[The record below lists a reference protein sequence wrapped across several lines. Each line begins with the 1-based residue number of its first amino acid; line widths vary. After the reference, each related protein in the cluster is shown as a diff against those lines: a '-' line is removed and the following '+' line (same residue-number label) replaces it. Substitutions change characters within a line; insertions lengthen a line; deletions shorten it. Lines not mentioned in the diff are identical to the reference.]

1 VWHSEVIT
9 APAGATA
16 HALVRASVLTGF
28 YLAGGTGLALQ
39 FGHRRSDDL
48 DLFRADAFNEEDL
61 VQQIRQTGEFTVVA
75 KAPHT
80 LHILMGGVRVSFLAY
95 EYPLLFPPQE
105 FLGMKVADPRDIA
118 CMKLNAV
125 ASRGTKRDFVH
136 LYEAATRFGLSR
148 LFAWFEQKYAGS
160 RHNPVHLQKS
170 LVYFRDAEKDPM
182 PDMLISLSW
191 QEVKQY
197 FCAEVPR
204 LA

>member
-1 VWHSEVIT
+1 VWHSEVIP
-9 APAGATA
+9 APAEATA
-16 HALVRASVLTGF
+16 RALVRASVLTGF

-48 DLFRADAFNEEDL
+48 DLFRTDAFNEEDL
-61 VQQIRQTGEFTVVA
+61 VQQTRQAGEFTVVA

-80 LHILMGGVRVSFLAY
+80 LLILMGGVKVSFLAY
-95 EYPLLFPPQE
+95 AYPVLFPPQD

-118 CMKLNAV
+118 CMILNAV

-148 LFAWFEQKYAGS
+148 LSAWFEQKHAGS